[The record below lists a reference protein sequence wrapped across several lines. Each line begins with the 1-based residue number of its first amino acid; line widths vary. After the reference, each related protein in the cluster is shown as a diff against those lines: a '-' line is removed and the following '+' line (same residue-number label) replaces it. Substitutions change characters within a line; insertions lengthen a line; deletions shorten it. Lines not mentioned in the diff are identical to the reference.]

1 MTMSVTITNS
11 DKELI
16 IRELMVE
23 LSAQVDGSRKN
34 LICRCPF
41 CGKDNKF
48 GIYIGS
54 PTNRKP
60 MLASHCFSCGK
71 SYREIN
77 HLLLEI
83 GRGDLVITTTADLDG
98 GLNPDLLFSLESN
111 DEIEDELMV
120 VEMPDFYRRLFTH
133 PYLAGRGFGF
143 DDFEYFQV
151 GTTRDLNWRYDN
163 YVIFPVVDGGDI
175 VGYVARHLWSKGD
188 IDSHNSRAK
197 RSGEYQIRRFNNSME
212 NNFAKLLY
220 NYDTVV
226 GGETQT
232 VIVAEGIFDVVALT
246 RKLDLYDRGDMAVV
260 ATFGKKMSHIQI
272 FKLQNKGV
280 KSIILAFDGDAV
292 DTTKQIATEL
302 SQYFKVL
309 IADIPD
315 PTKDWDD
322 LPAEEVTE
330 IFTNQ
335 LKTPIQYKLT
345 KI

>member
-1 MTMSVTITNS
+1 MSVTITNK

-16 IRELMVE
+16 IRELMIE

-41 CGKDNKF
+41 CAKDNKF

-71 SYREIN
+71 SYRDIN

-83 GRGDLVITTTADLDG
+83 GRGDLVISITADLEIE
-98 GLNPDLLFSLESN
+98 LNPNLLFPLESD
-111 DEIEDELMV
+111 DEIEDELSV
-120 VEMPDFYRRLFTH
+120 VEMPDFYRRVFTH
-133 PYLAGRGFGF
+133 PYLAGRGFNF

-151 GTTRDLNWRYDN
+151 GTTRTLNWKYDN
-163 YVIFPVVDGGDI
+163 YVIFPVIDGGDI
-175 VGYVARHLWSKGD
+175 VGYVSRHLWAKRD
-188 IDSHNSRAK
+188 IDSHNRKAK

-212 NNFAKLLY
+212 NDFAKLLY
-220 NYDTVV
+220 NYDAVID
-226 GGETQT
+226 GETQT
-232 VIVAEGIFDVVALT
+232 GIIAEGIFDVVALT
-246 RKLDLYDRGDMAVV
+246 RKLDLYDRTDMAVV

-272 FKLQNKGV
+272 FKLQQKGV
-280 KSIILAFDGDAV
+280 KNIILAFDGDATE
-292 DTTKQIATEL
+292 TTKHIATEL
-302 SQYFKVL
+302 SQYFKIL

-322 LPAEEVTE
+322 LSAEEVTE
-330 IFTNQ
+330 IFTNE